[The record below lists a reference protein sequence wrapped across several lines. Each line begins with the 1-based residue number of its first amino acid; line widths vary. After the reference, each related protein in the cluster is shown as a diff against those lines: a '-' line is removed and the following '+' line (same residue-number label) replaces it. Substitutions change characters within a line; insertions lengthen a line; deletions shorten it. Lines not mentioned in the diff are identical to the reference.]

1 MTTISSA
8 GTVAALLI
16 LRPSQAGATGG
27 TADAADTIL
36 KTANTVSAEPGKATT
51 QATSAAA
58 NALLDKQ
65 ARADALVTLAIDFLE
80 SDKFKSSDPDVKDTL
95 KALIESKPH
104 ALAAKIEAERE
115 RDPSMPIEAAIA
127 NALTATI
134 RENRK
139 QFGEDEFVIGYDKS
153 DGKMLH
159 YIADAEDRS
168 GGQMLGDGHEAN
180 RIAYDEARK
189 TRDTASEADLDAAS
203 LAFLRAQSRYD
214 ESSRTMKEWNAAWY
228 TFFDWAD

>member
-1 MTTISSA
+1 MTPISSA

-16 LRPSQAGATGG
+16 LRRPEASATDG
-27 TADAADTIL
+27 TSNAADTIL
-36 KTANTVSAEPGKATT
+36 KTVNTVSAEPGKATT
-51 QATSAAA
+51 QAASAAA

-80 SDKFKSSDPDVKDTL
+80 SDKFKSTDPDVKGTL

-104 ALAAKIEAERE
+104 ALVAKIEAERE
-115 RDPSMPIEAAIA
+115 RDPLIPIDAAIA

-134 RENRK
+134 RDNRK
-139 QFGEDEFVIGYDKS
+139 QFGEDEFVIGYDTS

-159 YIADAEDRS
+159 YIADAEGRS
-168 GGQMLGDGHEAN
+168 GEQVLADSHDAD
-180 RIAYDEARK
+180 RIAFEEARK
-189 TRDTASEADLDAAS
+189 TRDNASEAFFGAAS

-214 ESSRTMKEWNAAWY
+214 ESSRTMKEWHEVWSK
-228 TFFDWAD
+228 FFDWAD